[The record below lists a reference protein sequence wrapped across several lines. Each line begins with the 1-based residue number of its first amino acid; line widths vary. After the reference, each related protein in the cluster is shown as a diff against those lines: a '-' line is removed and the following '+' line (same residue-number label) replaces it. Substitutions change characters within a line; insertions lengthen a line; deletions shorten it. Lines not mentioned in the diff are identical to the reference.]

1 VSSDKNILIDSRP
14 IGYYKDQNKL
24 MIEKVIIPEE
34 LDSEHIIFALLDD
47 GQDGLCCDKGQ
58 GLFHIFVG
66 GIDAVNLIA
75 KGSSFTR
82 LQHFDIDLQQRTTST
97 GNGGI
102 RM

>member
-1 VSSDKNILIDSRP
+1 
-14 IGYYKDQNKL
+14 